1 MVKYE
6 DSSSK
11 AIETFLSIKTLIVAV
26 IGVFVAGIVSVVTV
40 TTYLDSRADEKYYV
54 RSSGYV
60 LESKVQTIEE
70 TLKEQSNKIDILQQ
84 QQNQLLVGIG
94 RIEGKLDMSLKNKG
108 M

>member
-1 MVKYE
+1 M
-6 DSSSK
+6 
-11 AIETFLSIKTLIVAV
+11 
-26 IGVFVAGIVSVVTV
+26 
-40 TTYLDSRADEKYYV
+40 

>member
-94 RIEGKLDMSLKNKG
+94 RI
-108 M
+108 